1 MHDAGDTGR
10 TRAVSLPNPSRRGLL
25 AGSAAAALVAAT
37 AAVTA
42 AGAPAASAPHWRDTD
57 SPDAELISLCDRLVT
72 LEAARRTILYAQHTT
87 EDEHRTEPELDVVCD
102 EQQAVFDRITAL
114 PEPVTL
120 AGASAMARA
129 ALSEAPID
137 HDGSLSPMDNAEW
150 LAFGAITFLAA
161 SRPAEE
167 DRGMS
172 ARKPSEPDAKLLA
185 MCIAFHEQHAAVLAV
200 ADDDEDREDDLAAAL
215 DRRWNISDR
224 IKACSVG
231 LRKLALAR
239 G

>member
-10 TRAVSLPNPSRRGLL
+10 TRADTPPNPSRRGLL
-25 AGSAAAALVAAT
+25 AGSTAAALIAST
-37 AAVTA
+37 ALVTA
-42 AGAPAASAPHWRDTD
+42 AADPRASVPHRQDAD

-137 HDGSLSPMDNAEW
+137 HDGSLLPMDNAEW
-150 LAFGAITFLAA
+150 LAFGAVTFLAGQQ
-161 SRPAEE
+161 
-167 DRGMS
+167 DW
-172 ARKPSEPDAKLLA
+172 
-185 MCIAFHEQHAAVLAV
+185 Q
-200 ADDDEDREDDLAAAL
+200 
-215 DRRWNISDR
+215 RRTST
-224 IKACSVG
+224 
-231 LRKLALAR
+231 
-239 G
+239 